1 MTTELTS
8 QYTLMSQISGVSDF
22 QDKISECDEEDFL
35 SGDDE
40 DCNIDDDEEDNYGYN
55 SGKLGR
61 EMTRK

>member
-1 MTTELTS
+1 
-8 QYTLMSQISGVSDF
+8 MSQISGVSDF